1 MPTSGFDGAGTRCG
15 QGTWS
20 AGKESSLMD
29 RPLATRMRPR
39 NFKEFV
45 GHRHLLG
52 EGKPLTKL
60 IDGGHLPST
69 ILWGP
74 PGTGKTTL
82 AHLLAVAVGAD
93 FQQLSAVSSGVSDA
107 RRVMDHSK
115 TTLFRTVLFVD
126 EVHRWNKAQQEI
138 LLPAIEDGSI
148 TLIGATTE
156 NPYHS
161 LGGPLLSRCLLLRL
175 EPLEPKEIRGLLELA
190 VIDAERG
197 MGTLGVTLTDDALDH
212 LVELS
217 AGDARAA
224 LTALEAAVLLAD
236 AGETLIDG
244 ARVAD
249 AVQKRIV
256 AYDRGDSHF
265 DVVSAFIKSMRGSD
279 PDASLFWLGRMIH
292 AGEDPRFI
300 VRRMMIFASEDVGL
314 ADPQALQVAVAAA
327 HALEHV
333 GMPEAKLNI
342 AQAAMYLARA
352 PKSNS
357 VTDALDKAMVDADST
372 DAVPPHL
379 RDEHYVGAA
388 KLGHGEGYEYPHDF
402 DGHHVEQQYRP
413 ERFED
418 SVYHEPTGQGSDV
431 DVTPGTG
438 APVPDPAVETPAQ
451 EPAQEPAHEA
461 AQDPTPKRGPAP
473 QR

>member
-1 MPTSGFDGAGTRCG
+1 
-15 QGTWS
+15 
-20 AGKESSLMD
+20 MD

-45 GHRHLLG
+45 GHQHLLG

-60 IDGGHLPST
+60 IDGGHLPSI

-161 LGGPLLSRCLLLRL
+161 LVSPLISRCLLLRL
-175 EPLEPKEIRGLLELA
+175 EPLEPEEIRGLIEVA
-190 VIDAERG
+190 VIDSERG
-197 MGTLGVTLTDDALDH
+197 MGALGVTLTDEAVDH
-212 LVELS
+212 LVEIA

-224 LTALEAAVLLAD
+224 LTGLEAAVLLAD
-236 AGETLIDG
+236 AGETVIDG
-244 ARVAD
+244 DRVAD
-249 AVQKRIV
+249 AIQRRIV
-256 AYDRGDSHF
+256 AYDRGDNHY

-279 PDASLFWLGRMIH
+279 PDAALFWLGRMIH
-292 AGEDPRFI
+292 AGEDPRFM
-300 VRRMMIFASEDVGL
+300 VRRMVIFASEDVGL
-314 ADPQALQVAVAAA
+314 ADPLALTVAVAAA
-327 HALEHV
+327 EALEHV
-333 GMPEAKLNI
+333 GMPEARLNL
-342 AQAAMYLARA
+342 AEAAVYLARA
-352 PKSNS
+352 PKSNAI
-357 VTDALDKAMVDADST
+357 TDALDKAMVDADST
-372 DAVPPHL
+372 DPVPPHL
-379 RDEHYVGAA
+379 RDAHYAGAS
-388 KLGHGEGYEYPHDF
+388 KLGHGEGYRYPHDF
-402 DGHHVEQQYRP
+402 EGHHVEQQYRP
-413 ERFED
+413 ERFEGI
-418 SVYHEPTGQGSDV
+418 SYFEPSGQGDEV
-431 DVTPGTG
+431 DVEPGTG
-438 APVPDPAVETPAQ
+438 RYLED
-451 EPAQEPAHEA
+451 EPA
-461 AQDPTPKRGPAP
+461 D
-473 QR
+473 

>member
-1 MPTSGFDGAGTRCG
+1 
-15 QGTWS
+15 
-20 AGKESSLMD
+20 MD

-45 GHRHLLG
+45 GHHHLLG

-60 IDGGHLPST
+60 IDGGHLPSV

-161 LGGPLLSRCLLLRL
+161 LVGPLISRCLLLRL
-175 EPLEPKEIRGLLELA
+175 EPLEPDEIRVLLELA
-190 VIDAERG
+190 VVDAERG
-197 MGTLGVTLTDDALDH
+197 MGALGVSLTDDALDH

-236 AGETLIDG
+236 AGETVIDG
-244 ARVAD
+244 AKVAD

-256 AYDRGDSHF
+256 AYDRGDNHF

-279 PDASLFWLGRMIH
+279 PDATLFWLGRMIH
-292 AGEDPRFI
+292 AGEDPRFM
-300 VRRMMIFASEDVGL
+300 VRRMVIFASEDVGL
-314 ADPQALQVAVAAA
+314 ADPHALSVAVAAV

-333 GMPEAKLNI
+333 GMPEARFNL
-342 AQAAMYLARA
+342 AEAAVYLARA
-352 PKSNS
+352 PKSNA
-357 VTDALDKAMVDADST
+357 VADALDKAMVDADST
-372 DAVPPHL
+372 DPVPPHL
-379 RDEHYVGAA
+379 RDAHYAGAA

-402 DGHHVEQQYRP
+402 EGHHVDQQYRP

-418 SVYHEPTGQGSDV
+418 AGYYEPSGQGEEIEV
-431 DVTPGTG
+431 EPGTG
-438 APVPDPAVETPAQ
+438 VPVGRDATEQQEKSPARSPGKRS
-451 EPAQEPAHEA
+451 A
-461 AQDPTPKRGPAP
+461 AKSN
-473 QR
+473 

>member
-1 MPTSGFDGAGTRCG
+1 
-15 QGTWS
+15 
-20 AGKESSLMD
+20 
-29 RPLATRMRPR
+29 MRPR

-45 GHRHLLG
+45 GHQHLLG

-60 IDGGHLPST
+60 IDGGHLPSI

-161 LGGPLLSRCLLLRL
+161 LVSPLISRCLLLRL
-175 EPLEPKEIRGLLELA
+175 EPLQPEEIRGLIEVAA
-190 VIDAERG
+190 VDTERG
-197 MGTLGVTLTDDALDH
+197 MGALGITLTDDAVEH
-212 LVELS
+212 LVEIA

-236 AGETLIDG
+236 AGETVVDG

-256 AYDRGDSHF
+256 AYDRGDNHY
-265 DVVSAFIKSMRGSD
+265 DVISAFIKSLRGSD
-279 PDASLFWLGRMIH
+279 PDAALFWLGRMIH
-292 AGEDPRFI
+292 AGEDPRFV
-300 VRRMMIFASEDVGL
+300 VRRMVIFASEDVGL
-314 ADPQALQVAVAAA
+314 ADPQALPVAVAAA

-333 GMPEAKLNI
+333 GMPEAKLNL

-357 VTDALDKAMVDADST
+357 VTEALDKAMVDADST
-372 DAVPPHL
+372 DPVPPHL
-379 RDEHYVGAA
+379 RDAHYAGAA
-388 KLGHGEGYEYPHDF
+388 KLGHGEGYRYPHDF

-413 ERFED
+413 ERFEEAAYYLP
-418 SVYHEPTGQGSDV
+418 SGQGEDV
-431 DVTPGTG
+431 EVEPGTG
-438 APVPDPAVETPAQ
+438 APLEADPA
-451 EPAQEPAHEA
+451 
-461 AQDPTPKRGPAP
+461 D
-473 QR
+473 

>member
-1 MPTSGFDGAGTRCG
+1 
-15 QGTWS
+15 
-20 AGKESSLMD
+20 MD

-45 GHRHLLG
+45 GHQHLLG

-60 IDGGHLPST
+60 IDGGHLPSI

-161 LGGPLLSRCLLLRL
+161 LVSPLISRCLLLRL
-175 EPLEPKEIRGLLELA
+175 EPLQPEEIRGLIEVAA
-190 VIDAERG
+190 VDTERG
-197 MGTLGVTLTDDALDH
+197 MGALGISLTPDAIDH
-212 LVELS
+212 LVEIA

-236 AGETLIDG
+236 AGETVVDG

-249 AVQKRIV
+249 AVQRRIV
-256 AYDRGDSHF
+256 AYDRGDNHY
-265 DVVSAFIKSMRGSD
+265 DVISAFIKSMRGSD
-279 PDASLFWLGRMIH
+279 PDAALFWLGRMIH

-300 VRRMMIFASEDVGL
+300 ARRMIIFASEDVGL
-314 ADPQALQVAVAAA
+314 ADPQALPVAVAASQ
-327 HALEHV
+327 ALEHV
-333 GMPEAKLNI
+333 GMPEAKLNL
-342 AQAAMYLARA
+342 AEAAMYLARA

-372 DAVPPHL
+372 DPVPAHL
-379 RDEHYVGAA
+379 RDAHYAGAS
-388 KLGHGEGYEYPHDF
+388 KLGHGEGYRYPHDF
-402 DGHHVEQQYRP
+402 DGHFVDQQYRP
-413 ERFED
+413 ERFEE
-418 SVYHEPTGQGSDV
+418 SPYYVPSGQGDDV
-431 DVTPGTG
+431 EVEPGTG
-438 APVPDPAVETPAQ
+438 LAIEDDA
-451 EPAQEPAHEA
+451 EPA
-461 AQDPTPKRGPAP
+461 D
-473 QR
+473 

>member
-1 MPTSGFDGAGTRCG
+1 
-15 QGTWS
+15 
-20 AGKESSLMD
+20 MD

-45 GHRHLLG
+45 GHHHLLG

-60 IDGGHLPST
+60 IDGGHLPSI

-161 LGGPLLSRCLLLRL
+161 LVGPLISRCLLLRL
-175 EPLEPKEIRGLLELA
+175 EPLEPDEIRVLLELA
-190 VIDAERG
+190 VVDAERG
-197 MGTLGVTLTDDALDH
+197 MGALGVSLTDDALDH

-236 AGETLIDG
+236 AGETVIDG

-256 AYDRGDSHF
+256 AYDRGDNHF

-279 PDASLFWLGRMIH
+279 PNATLFWLSRMIH
-292 AGEDPRFI
+292 AGEDPRFM
-300 VRRMMIFASEDVGL
+300 VRRMVIFASEDVGL
-314 ADPQALQVAVAAA
+314 ADPQALSVAVAAA

-333 GMPEAKLNI
+333 GMPEARFNL
-342 AQAAMYLARA
+342 AEAALYLARA
-352 PKSNS
+352 PKSNA
-357 VTDALDKAMVDADST
+357 VADALDKAMVDADST
-372 DAVPPHL
+372 DPVPPHL
-379 RDEHYVGAA
+379 RDAHYAGAA

-402 DGHHVEQQYRP
+402 DGHHVDQQYRP
-413 ERFED
+413 DRFED
-418 SVYHEPTGQGSDV
+418 TSYYEPSGQGEEV
-431 DVTPGTG
+431 EVEPGTG
-438 APVPDPAVETPAQ
+438 APVGRDATEQQEKSPARSPSKRS
-451 EPAQEPAHEA
+451 A
-461 AQDPTPKRGPAP
+461 AKSN
-473 QR
+473 

>member
-1 MPTSGFDGAGTRCG
+1 
-15 QGTWS
+15 
-20 AGKESSLMD
+20 
-29 RPLATRMRPR
+29 MRPR
-39 NFKEFV
+39 TFQEFV
-45 GHRHLLG
+45 GHHHLLG

-161 LGGPLLSRCLLLRL
+161 LVGPLLSRCLLLRL
-175 EPLEPKEIRGLLELA
+175 EP
-190 VIDAERG
+190 
-197 MGTLGVTLTDDALDH
+197 LGVTLTDDALDH

-279 PDASLFWLGRMIH
+279 ADASLFWLGRMIH

-300 VRRMMIFASEDVGL
+300 VRRMVIFASEDVGL

-333 GMPEAKLNI
+333 GMPEARFNL
-342 AQAAMYLARA
+342 AHAALYLTRA
-352 PKSNS
+352 PKSDA
-357 VTDALDKAMVDADST
+357 VTEALDKALSDADST
-372 DAVPPHL
+372 DPVPPHL
-379 RDEHYVGAA
+379 RDAHYAGAA

-402 DGHHVEQQYRP
+402 EGHHVEQQYRP
-413 ERFED
+413 ERFEGE
-418 SVYHEPTGQGSDV
+418 VYYEATGQGRDV
-431 DVTPGTG
+431 EVEPGTG
-438 APVPDPAVETPAQ
+438 VPLIDQAVLGPEVERAPEEEPTPEADPA
-451 EPAQEPAHEA
+451 
-461 AQDPTPKRGPAP
+461 PKRTVRPKRNRP
-473 QR
+473 Q

>member
-1 MPTSGFDGAGTRCG
+1 
-15 QGTWS
+15 
-20 AGKESSLMD
+20 
-29 RPLATRMRPR
+29 MRPR
-39 NFKEFV
+39 DFKEFV
-45 GHRHLLG
+45 GHHHLLG

-138 LLPAIEDGSI
+138 LLPAIEDGSV

-161 LGGPLLSRCLLLRL
+161 LVGPLLSRCLLLRL
-175 EPLEPKEIRGLLELA
+175 EPLEPKEIRGLLEIA
-190 VIDAERG
+190 VDR
-197 MGTLGVTLTDDALDH
+197 LR
-212 LVELS
+212 
-217 AGDARAA
+217 AGDGRARRDPHGRCPRPSRGA
-224 LTALEAAVLLAD
+224 LRGRRPSGAHRPRGRGP
-236 AGETLIDG
+236 AGRRRRDLIDG

-279 PDASLFWLGRMIH
+279 PDAALFWLGRMIH

-300 VRRMMIFASEDVGL
+300 VRRMVIFASEDVGL
-314 ADPQALQVAVAAA
+314 ADPQALPVAVPPPTRSSTSAC
-327 HALEHV
+327 
-333 GMPEAKLNI
+333 PR
-342 AQAAMYLARA
+342 LASTSRRR
-352 PKSNS
+352 PCTSPGRPS
-357 VTDALDKAMVDADST
+357 RTPSRTRWRRRWHDADSN
-372 DAVPPHL
+372 DPVPAHL
-379 RDEHYVGAA
+379 RDAHYAGAA

-402 DGHHVEQQYRP
+402 EGHHVEQQYRP

-418 SVYHEPTGQGSDV
+418 IVYYEPTGQG
-431 DVTPGTG
+431 
-438 APVPDPAVETPAQ
+438 ETSRSNP
-451 EPAQEPAHEA
+451 EPASPARGCDEDAGARRGLKRLRSHGYAGRTAHPTEP
-461 AQDPTPKRGPAP
+461 R
-473 QR
+473 R

>member
-1 MPTSGFDGAGTRCG
+1 
-15 QGTWS
+15 
-20 AGKESSLMD
+20 MD

-45 GHRHLLG
+45 GHQHLLG

-60 IDGGHLPST
+60 IDGGHLPSI

-82 AHLLAVAVGAD
+82 AHLLATAVGAD

-115 TTLFRTVLFVD
+115 TTLLRTVLFVD

-161 LGGPLLSRCLLLRL
+161 LVSPLLSRCLMLRL
-175 EPLEPKEIRGLLELA
+175 EPLEPKEIRGLLEVA
-190 VIDAERG
+190 VVDAERG
-197 MGTLGVTLTDDALDH
+197 MGALGVTLTDDALDH

-217 AGDARAA
+217 AGDARVA

-256 AYDRGDSHF
+256 AYDRGDNHF

-279 PDASLFWLGRMIH
+279 PDAALFWLSRMIQ

-300 VRRMMIFASEDVGL
+300 VRRMVIFASEDVGL
-314 ADPQALQVAVAAA
+314 ADPQALPIAVAAA
-327 HALEHV
+327 HALEQV
-333 GMPEAKLNI
+333 GLPEARFNL
-342 AQAAMYLARA
+342 AEAVLYLARA

-357 VTDALDKAMVDADST
+357 VMGALEKAMADADSA
-372 DAVPPHL
+372 DPVPPHL
-379 RDEHYVGAA
+379 RDAHYAGAA

-402 DGHHVEQQYRP
+402 EGHHVEQQYRP
-413 ERFED
+413 VRYD
-418 SVYHEPTGQGSDV
+418 DARYYEPSGQGRDIEV
-431 DVTPGTG
+431 EPGTG
-438 APVPDPAVETPAQ
+438 APAGESPDE
-451 EPAQEPAHEA
+451 E
-461 AQDPTPKRGPAP
+461 
-473 QR
+473 

>member
-1 MPTSGFDGAGTRCG
+1 
-15 QGTWS
+15 
-20 AGKESSLMD
+20 
-29 RPLATRMRPR
+29 
-39 NFKEFV
+39 
-45 GHRHLLG
+45 
-52 EGKPLTKL
+52 
-60 IDGGHLPST
+60 
-69 ILWGP
+69 
-74 PGTGKTTL
+74 
-82 AHLLAVAVGAD
+82 
-93 FQQLSAVSSGVSDA
+93 
-107 RRVMDHSK
+107 
-115 TTLFRTVLFVD
+115 
-126 EVHRWNKAQQEI
+126 VHRWNKAQQEI

-161 LGGPLLSRCLLLRL
+161 LVGPLLSRCLLLRL

-197 MGTLGVTLTDDALDH
+197 MGALGVTLTDDALDH

-279 PDASLFWLGRMIH
+279 PDAALFWLGRMIH

-300 VRRMMIFASEDVGL
+300 VRRMVIFASEDVGL
-314 ADPQALQVAVAAA
+314 ADPQALPVAVAAA

-333 GMPEAKLNI
+333 GMPEARLNL
-342 AQAAMYLARA
+342 AQAALHLARA

-357 VTDALDKAMVDADST
+357 VTDALEKALADADST
-372 DAVPPHL
+372 DPVPPHL
-379 RDEHYVGAA
+379 RDAHYAGAA

-402 DGHHVEQQYRP
+402 EGHHVEQQYRP

-418 SVYHEPTGQGSDV
+418 SVYYEPTGQGHDIEV
-431 DVTPGTG
+431 EPGTG
-438 APVPDPAVETPAQ
+438 APMHDPEVEVPHKEQ
-451 EPAQEPAHEA
+451 
-461 AQDPTPKRGPAP
+461 AP
-473 QR
+473 RRNRRRSD

>member
-1 MPTSGFDGAGTRCG
+1 
-15 QGTWS
+15 
-20 AGKESSLMD
+20 MD

-45 GHRHLLG
+45 GHHHLLG

-60 IDGGHLPST
+60 IDGGHLPSI

-161 LGGPLLSRCLLLRL
+161 LVGPLISRCLLLRL
-175 EPLEPKEIRGLLELA
+175 EPLEPDEIRVLLELA
-190 VIDAERG
+190 VVDAERG
-197 MGTLGVTLTDDALDH
+197 MGALGVSLTDDAVDH

-236 AGETLIDG
+236 AGETVIDG

-256 AYDRGDSHF
+256 AYDRGDNHF

-279 PDASLFWLGRMIH
+279 PNATLFWLSRMIH
-292 AGEDPRFI
+292 AGEDPRFM
-300 VRRMMIFASEDVGL
+300 VRRMVIFASEDVGL
-314 ADPQALQVAVAAA
+314 ADPHALSVAVAAA

-333 GMPEAKLNI
+333 GMPEARFNL
-342 AQAAMYLARA
+342 AEAALYLARA
-352 PKSNS
+352 PKSNA
-357 VTDALDKAMVDADST
+357 VADALDKAMVDADST
-372 DAVPPHL
+372 DPVPPHL
-379 RDEHYVGAA
+379 RDAHYAGAA

-402 DGHHVEQQYRP
+402 EGHHVDQQYRP

-418 SVYHEPTGQGSDV
+418 AGYYEPSGQGEEV
-431 DVTPGTG
+431 EVEPGTG
-438 APVPDPAVETPAQ
+438 APVGREATKQQEKSPARSPSKRS
-451 EPAQEPAHEA
+451 A
-461 AQDPTPKRGPAP
+461 AKSN
-473 QR
+473 